1 MAFLYS
7 QLLEGL
13 SVPHSNYL
21 TYSVFRKVCF
31 TLDCVQS
38 KCNIMQT
45 DVDFSSRNTYIAKP
59 INKSIWH

>member
-1 MAFLYS
+1 MAYLYS

-13 SVPHSNYL
+13 SVPPSNYL
-21 TYSVFRKVCF
+21 TYSVFRKVFF

-45 DVDFSSRNTYIAKP
+45 DVDFSSRNTYIAKSV
-59 INKSIWH
+59 NKSIWH